1 MYMNVSPQILNNNN
15 NNNNNII
22 LKHFSPKHNE
32 HILFYFLNKYRMT
45 NGHCIYNCQYV
56 HNVTCQFRYKCLYIY
71 IYIYICRSQWAR
83 GLRCGST
90 AARFLGLWV
99 RIPPGAWMSVLCECC
114 VCSSRGLC
122 DGLITRPEKSY
133 RL

>member
-1 MYMNVSPQILNNNN
+1 MIMYMNVSPQILNNNN

-71 IYIYICRSQWAR
+71 IYIYIYIYMPISVGARSKVWVYGR
-83 GLRCGST
+83 SLSGIVGSNP
-90 AARFLGLWV
+90 AG
-99 RIPPGAWMSVLCECC
+99 GMD
-114 VCSSRGLC
+114 VCLM
-122 DGLITRPEKSY
+122 
-133 RL
+133 